1 MAENEEI
8 RDNPTTVNGLRAIEM
23 RYRPIFDSFTKGAA
37 FYQSSMRLNA
47 PDMGVL
53 LPERF
58 MPVVESDDRCIPL
71 FKLALLQTIK
81 AAEKF
86 TGRELDFDWISV
98 NIPLRLLRRSDCA
111 NILTE
116 FTGMVGAK
124 NNKICLEIPSAVF
137 DDEDSCCRSIRKLK
151 DAGFHTM
158 ITGVDAA
165 SFPLMRIADFEPE
178 YVMLSEE
185 ITASIGKD
193 KRSDTCICS
202 LITLIRD
209 LDAEPIATG
218 VASAETAEKF
228 YEFECSY
235 YTGAGSA
242 TGDFSGSFLQERFI
256 RRKNQEHEQEQSE
269 TLA

>member
-1 MAENEEI
+1 
-8 RDNPTTVNGLRAIEM
+8 
-23 RYRPIFDSFTKGAA
+23 
-37 FYQSSMRLNA
+37 
-47 PDMGVL
+47 
-53 LPERF
+53 
-58 MPVVESDDRCIPL
+58 
-71 FKLALLQTIK
+71 
-81 AAEKF
+81 
-86 TGRELDFDWISV
+86 
-98 NIPLRLLRRSDCA
+98 
-111 NILTE
+111 
-116 FTGMVGAK
+116 
-124 NNKICLEIPSAVF
+124 
-137 DDEDSCCRSIRKLK
+137 
-151 DAGFHTM
+151 M
-158 ITGVDAA
+158 ITGVDAV

-178 YVMLSEE
+178 YVMLDEA

-242 TGDFSGSFLQERFI
+242 TGDFSGNFLQERFI

-269 TLA
+269 A

>member
-1 MAENEEI
+1 MDEKEVLQ
-8 RDNPTTVNGLRAIEM
+8 DNSATVSGLRAIEM
-23 RYRPIFDSFTKGAA
+23 RYRPIYDSFTKGAA

-81 AAEKF
+81 AADKF
-86 TGRELDFDWISV
+86 NGRELDFDWISV
-98 NIPLRLLRRSDCA
+98 NIPLRLLRRSDCT

-124 NNKICLEIPSAVF
+124 NSKICLEIASSVF
-137 DDEDSCCRSIRKLK
+137 DDEDSCSKSIRKLK

-158 ITGVDAA
+158 ITGVDAV

-178 YVMLSEE
+178 YVMLDEA

-242 TGDFSGSFLQERFI
+242 TGDFSGNFLQERFI

-269 TLA
+269 A

>member
-1 MAENEEI
+1 MAENEVI
-8 RDNPTTVNGLRAIEM
+8 RDNPTTVSGLRAIEM
-23 RYRPIFDSFTKGAA
+23 RYRPIYDSFTKGAA

-81 AAEKF
+81 AADKF
-86 TGRELDFDWISV
+86 NGRELDFDWISV
-98 NIPLRLLRRSDCA
+98 NIPLRLLRRSDCT

-124 NNKICLEIPSAVF
+124 NSKICLEIPSSVF
-137 DDEDSCCRSIRKLK
+137 DDEDSCSKSIRKLK

-158 ITGVDAA
+158 ITGVDAV
-165 SFPLMRIADFEPE
+165 SFPLMRLADFEPE
-178 YVMLSEE
+178 YVMLDEA

-242 TGDFSGSFLQERFI
+242 TGDFSGNFLQERFI
-256 RRKNQEHEQEQSE
+256 RRKNQEHEQDQSE
-269 TLA
+269 A

>member
-1 MAENEEI
+1 MDEKEVLQ
-8 RDNPTTVNGLRAIEM
+8 DNSVTVSGLRAIEM
-23 RYRPIFDSFTKGAA
+23 RYRPIYDSFTKGAA

-58 MPVVESDDRCIPL
+58 TPVIEADDRCIPL

-81 AAEKF
+81 AADKF

-98 NIPLRLLRRSDCA
+98 NIPLRLLRRSDCTS
-111 NILTE
+111 ILTE

-124 NNKICLEIPSAVF
+124 NNKICLEIPSSVF
-137 DDEDSCCRSIRKLK
+137 DDEDSCSKSIRKLK

-158 ITGVDAA
+158 ITGVDAV

-178 YVMLSEE
+178 YVMLDEA

-242 TGDFSGSFLQERFI
+242 TGDFSGNFLQERFI

-269 TLA
+269 A

>member
-1 MAENEEI
+1 MDEKEVLQ
-8 RDNPTTVNGLRAIEM
+8 DNSATVSGLRAIEM
-23 RYRPIFDSFTKGAA
+23 RYRPIYDSFTKGAA

-58 MPVVESDDRCIPL
+58 TPVIEADDRCIPL

-81 AAEKF
+81 AADKF
-86 TGRELDFDWISV
+86 NGRELDFDWISV
-98 NIPLRLLRRSDCA
+98 NIPLRLLRKSDCT

-124 NNKICLEIPSAVF
+124 NNKICLEIPSSVF
-137 DDEDSCCRSIRKLK
+137 DDEDSCSKSIRKLK

-158 ITGVDAA
+158 ITGVDAV

-178 YVMLSEE
+178 YVMLDEA

-242 TGDFSGSFLQERFI
+242 TGDFSGNFLQERFI

-269 TLA
+269 A

>member
-1 MAENEEI
+1 MDEKEVLQ
-8 RDNPTTVNGLRAIEM
+8 DNSATVSGLRAIEM
-23 RYRPIFDSFTKGAA
+23 RYRPIYDSFTKGAA

-58 MPVVESDDRCIPL
+58 MPVIEADDRCIPL

-81 AAEKF
+81 AADKF

-98 NIPLRLLRRSDCA
+98 NIPLRLLRRSDCTS
-111 NILTE
+111 ILTE

-124 NNKICLEIPSAVF
+124 NNKICLEIPSSVF
-137 DDEDSCCRSIRKLK
+137 DDEDSCSKSIRKLK

-158 ITGVDAA
+158 ITGVDAV

-178 YVMLSEE
+178 YVMLDEA

-242 TGDFSGSFLQERFI
+242 TGDFSGNFLQERFI

-269 TLA
+269 A

>member
-1 MAENEEI
+1 MAENEVI
-8 RDNPTTVNGLRAIEM
+8 RDNVSTVNGLRAIEM
-23 RYRPIFDSFTKGAA
+23 RYRPIFDLFTKGTA

-58 MPVVESDDRCIPL
+58 LPVLESDDRCIPL
-71 FKLALLQTIK
+71 FKLALLQTVK
-81 AAEKF
+81 AADKF
-86 TGRELDFDWISV
+86 AGRELDFDWISV
-98 NIPLRLLRRSDCA
+98 YIPLRLLRRSDCT

-116 FTGMVGAK
+116 FTGMIGAK
-124 NNKICLEIPSAVF
+124 NKKICLEIPSSVF
-137 DDEDSCCRSIRKLK
+137 DDDDGCRKSIRKLR

-158 ITGVDAA
+158 ITGVDET
-165 SFPLMRIADFEPE
+165 SFPLMKLADFEPE
-178 YVMLSEE
+178 YVMLSEG
-185 ITASIGKD
+185 ITDSIGKD

-218 VASAETAEKF
+218 VSSAETAERF

-235 YTGAGSA
+235 YTGCSSA
-242 TGDFSGSFLQERFI
+242 TGDFSGSFLQERYI
-256 RRKNQEHEQEQSE
+256 RRKSPENDREQSE

>member
-1 MAENEEI
+1 MDEKEVLQ
-8 RDNPTTVNGLRAIEM
+8 DNSVTVSGLRAIEM
-23 RYRPIFDSFTKGAA
+23 RYRPIYDSFTKGAA

-81 AAEKF
+81 AADKF
-86 TGRELDFDWISV
+86 NGRELDFDWISV
-98 NIPLRLLRRSDCA
+98 NIPLRLLRKSDCT

-116 FTGMVGAK
+116 FTGMAGAK
-124 NNKICLEIPSAVF
+124 NNKICLEIPSSVF
-137 DDEDSCCRSIRKLK
+137 DDEDSCSKSIRKLK

-158 ITGVDAA
+158 ITGVDAV

-178 YVMLSEE
+178 YVMLDEA

-242 TGDFSGSFLQERFI
+242 TGDFSGNFLQERFI

-269 TLA
+269 A

>member
-1 MAENEEI
+1 MDEKEVLQ
-8 RDNPTTVNGLRAIEM
+8 DNSATVSGLRAIEM
-23 RYRPIFDSFTKGAA
+23 RYRPIYDSFTKGAA
-37 FYQSSMRLNA
+37 FYQSNMRLNA

-81 AAEKF
+81 AADKF
-86 TGRELDFDWISV
+86 NGRELDFDWISV
-98 NIPLRLLRRSDCA
+98 NIPLRLLRRSDCT

-124 NNKICLEIPSAVF
+124 NNKICLEIPSSVF
-137 DDEDSCCRSIRKLK
+137 DDEDGCSKSIRKLK

-158 ITGVDAA
+158 ITGVDAV

-178 YVMLSEE
+178 YVMLDEA

-242 TGDFSGSFLQERFI
+242 TGDFSGNFLQERFI

-269 TLA
+269 A

>member
-1 MAENEEI
+1 MDEKEVLQ
-8 RDNPTTVNGLRAIEM
+8 DNSATVSGLRAIEM
-23 RYRPIFDSFTKGAA
+23 RYRPIYDSFTKGAA
-37 FYQSSMRLNA
+37 FYQSSIRLNA

-58 MPVVESDDRCIPL
+58 IPVVESDDRCIPL

-81 AAEKF
+81 AADKF
-86 TGRELDFDWISV
+86 NGRELDFDWISV
-98 NIPLRLLRRSDCA
+98 NIPLRLLRKSDCT

-124 NNKICLEIPSAVF
+124 NSKICLEIASSVF
-137 DDEDSCCRSIRKLK
+137 DDEDSCSKSIRKLK

-158 ITGVDAA
+158 ITGVDAV
-165 SFPLMRIADFEPE
+165 SFPLMRLADFEPE

-185 ITASIGKD
+185 ITAMLGKD

-269 TLA
+269 A